1 MIRRLRSTALLAAA
15 LALASWMSG
24 CADRNPPPATPAV
37 SDDALG
43 GSGAAGAAT
52 ASAPA
57 RANPADDDTADAAT
71 AQRRREAMRASI
83 DAVHGYLQAVGKGE
97 FEQADAYWAYRRSPS
112 PGEESGLRT
121 LANLRSLRIDNRPPV
136 ALDDEPVP
144 ATVEVPVRL
153 VATLPDQQVVRLD
166 GWYRVR
172 RNPVEDR
179 WELYGASLRPVLR

>member
-1 MIRRLRSTALLAAA
+1 MIRRFRSTALLAAA
-15 LALASWMSG
+15 LTLTPWLSG
-24 CADRNPPPATPAV
+24 CADRNPSSTIPTE
-37 SDDALG
+37 SDNAPIG
-43 GSGAAGAAT
+43 
-52 ASAPA
+52 SAPA
-57 RANPADDDTADAAT
+57 GASTAPAPTAAHPAGGDTANAAA
-71 AQRRREAMRASI
+71 AQRRRQAMRASI

-112 PGEESGLRT
+112 TGEESGLRT
-121 LANLRSLRIDNRPPV
+121 LSNLRSLRIDNRPPV
-136 ALDDEPVP
+136 ALDEDPVP

-153 VATLPDQQVVRLD
+153 VATLSDRQVIRLD